1 MSWRRR
7 AISVGLFLM
16 PEINQE
22 NLRNVA
28 IIAHVDH
35 GKTSLVDAMLKF
47 SKVFRDNQDVGE
59 LILDSNPLERERGIT
74 ILAKNTGITYRDLK
88 INIIDT
94 PGHVDFSGE
103 VERVVNMADGCLL
116 VVDAVEGPMPQTR
129 SVLRTAL
136 ASGLRPVVVITKI
149 DRPTSRINEVEQE
162 VQDLFL
168 QLATDAEQLDY
179 PVLYTSARE
188 GFAVA
193 RPGDAPHDMDP
204 LFAAIVDHIP
214 PPQADPS
221 GPLQL
226 LVAALTY
233 DSHLG
238 QVAIGR
244 LFRGRVRRGDLVAR
258 MSADGSA
265 TPYRINGV
273 YLFEN
278 LQRREV
284 EEAVAGDIVAVAG
297 VQGVS
302 IGDTVA
308 AADVPEA
315 LPRIDVEQPT
325 VEMTFGVNT
334 SPLAGRDGQ
343 YATSRM
349 LMARL
354 QRELQTDVALRVEP
368 TDSADEFVVAGRGEL
383 HLAILIENIRREG
396 FEIQVSKPEAVRRIV
411 DGRPQEPYERLSIET
426 RDEYMGVLTEE
437 LSTRLAMMTDMRQ
450 DRDGGVKLEFE
461 LPTRGLIGFRSF
473 FLRAARGDGLMNSE
487 FVGLRPVAGMVRST
501 RPGALVASEPGITS
515 TYGLLNAQDRGSTF
529 LESGIQVYE
538 GMVVGLNSRDSD
550 LNLNVC
556 KERKQTNMRSANS
569 EITQK
574 LSPAFKPTLEEG
586 LDLIAFDELLEVTP
600 KSLRLRKRTLSADAR
615 HRENRGRAQSA

>member
-1 MSWRRR
+1 
-7 AISVGLFLM
+7 M
-16 PEINQE
+16 PVTNQE
-22 NLRNVA
+22 HLRNVA

-47 SKVFRDNQDVGE
+47 SNVFRENQVVGD

-74 ILAKNTGITYRDLK
+74 ILAKNTGITYRDFK

-116 VVDAVEGPMPQTR
+116 VVDAVDGPMPQTR

-136 ASGLRPVVVITKI
+136 ARGLRPVVVITKI
-149 DRPTSRINEVEQE
+149 DRPTSRIHEVEQA

-179 PVLYTSARE
+179 PVLYASARQ
-188 GFAVA
+188 GYVVA
-193 RPGDAPHDMDP
+193 APGDAPHDMDP
-204 LFAAIVDHIP
+204 LFAAIVTHIP
-214 PPQADPS
+214 PPRADPS

-244 LFRGRVRRGDLVAR
+244 VFRGRVRRGDPVVR
-258 MSADGSA
+258 MAADGSA
-265 TPYRINGV
+265 VPYRVNGV

-284 EEAVAGDIVAVAG
+284 EQVTAGDIVAIAG
-297 VQGVS
+297 VQGLS

-308 AADVPEA
+308 AVEAPEA
-315 LPRIDVEQPT
+315 LPRIDIEQPT
-325 VEMTFGVNT
+325 VKMTFAVNT
-334 SPLAGRDGQ
+334 SPFAGRDGQ

-349 LMARL
+349 LMTRL

-368 TDSADEFVVAGRGEL
+368 TESADEFMVSGRGEL
-383 HLAILIENIRREG
+383 HLSILIENIRREG
-396 FEIQVSKPEAVRRIV
+396 LEIQVSKPEAVTSIV
-411 DGRPQEPYERLSIET
+411 DGRRHEPYERLSIDT
-426 RDEYMGVLTEE
+426 RDEYVGVLTEE
-437 LSTRLAMMTDMRQ
+437 LSTRLAVMTDMRQ

-487 FVGLRPVAGMVRST
+487 FVGLRPLAGIVRST
-501 RPGALVASEPGITS
+501 RPGALVASEPGVAV
-515 TYGLLNAQDRGSTF
+515 TYGLLNAQDRGTTSIEPGT
-529 LESGIQVYE
+529 QVYE
-538 GMVVGLNSRDSD
+538 GMVIGLNSRETD
-550 LNLNVC
+550 LNLNAC
-556 KERKQTNMRSANS
+556 KERKQTNMRSATS

-574 LSPAFKPTLEEG
+574 LSPAFKPTLEEA

-615 HRENRGRAQSA
+615 HREGRSRAKSA